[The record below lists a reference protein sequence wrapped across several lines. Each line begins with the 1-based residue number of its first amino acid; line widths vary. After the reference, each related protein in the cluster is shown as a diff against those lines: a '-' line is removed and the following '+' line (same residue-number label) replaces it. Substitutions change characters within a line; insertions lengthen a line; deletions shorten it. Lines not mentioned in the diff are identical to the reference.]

1 MNSHRGKY
9 SHIKK
14 LKAQSTEMYIL
25 QVDKIFKCRNTI
37 TIFRVEDILSVEN
50 TILIN
55 SIKGKYSSVKK
66 IEKHLHR
73 GLYSLGR

>member
-1 MNSHRGKY
+1 MKKLEKHLHRG
-9 SHIKK
+9 
-14 LKAQSTEMYIL
+14 YIL
-25 QVDKIFKCRNTI
+25 QEDKILKCRNTI

-50 TILIN
+50 TILLN

-73 GLYSLGR
+73 GLYSLGRKYFQV